1 MRLGGPLLLLLLLLA
16 PPCADGVGKSKRA
29 SKKEK
34 ESLLIPLSARNIKDY
49 LDASVPGVVTVVDA
63 DDKDA
68 QVRRCRPHP
77 PLAAPPAAA
86 S

>member
-1 MRLGGPLLLLLLLLA
+1 MRPLLLLLLLLA
-16 PPCADGVGKSKRA
+16 SATDGVGKSKRA

-34 ESLLIPLSARNIKDY
+34 ESLLIPLSARNVKDY

-77 PLAAPPAAA
+77 PLAAPRGAA
-86 S
+86 SR

>member
-1 MRLGGPLLLLLLLLA
+1 MRPLLLLLLLLA
-16 PPCADGVGKSKRA
+16 SATDGVGKSKRA

-34 ESLLIPLSARNIKDY
+34 ESLLIPLNARNVKDY

-77 PLAAPPAAA
+77 PLAAPRGSA
-86 S
+86 SR

>member
-1 MRLGGPLLLLLLLLA
+1 MRLGGPLLLLLLA

-49 LDASVPGVVTVVDA
+49 LDASVPGVVTGRVWLGCGQSLGRVWG
-63 DDKDA
+63 KYW
-68 QVRRCRPHP
+68 
-77 PLAAPPAAA
+77 
-86 S
+86 